1 MNISFVCVEDGI
13 TALGFRKMVSFVK
26 SIHPST
32 EACYIPLT
40 NQYNPLRFLLKPG
53 EHDRIY
59 SDADLNSIASH
70 FAKSDLV
77 CFSSMTAYSDL
88 TKEIIQLV
96 KKTNPE
102 TYIIW
107 GGIHPIVHPEDAIEY
122 PDAICTGEGETAFK
136 LFLSSLKN
144 GEDYTSTKNFWFNN
158 NGKVIKNDFLPL
170 HTSEEMEKFPF
181 MSYAEDY
188 ELIYK
193 QDKGFVPTTTND
205 YLSSFGLG
213 NTYDTIWSIG
223 CPYKCTYC
231 ANNKFI
237 ENDKDYRKLRHPSVD
252 YVIAEVKEV
261 LKKHP
266 HISYVGFQ
274 DDSFMAIPLK
284 ILNEFAEKWRAE
296 ISVPFSV
303 VGVIPAFVKKEKV
316 EVLVWGGMKR
326 TRMGIQSGSDR
337 ILEFYDRPNKPGL
350 IPRAASILASYTPYM
365 IAPDYDLIIDN
376 PIETRQDVIDTLN
389 MVYNL
394 RRPFNLNIFALR
406 AIPNTELANDLM
418 GRGVDIKDIKTSYL
432 IATPTVANCMVF
444 LLTVFRPPEKI
455 YNYLLKYVKPFTE
468 EQPLFPRLFMFCRAL
483 WMLRRAYYHLKYFD
497 FSFFP
502 GKVGWFLYHSGFS
515 KFLKRRDPPMTW
527 GPQT

>member
-1 MNISFVCVEDGI
+1 
-13 TALGFRKMVSFVK
+13 
-26 SIHPST
+26 
-32 EACYIPLT
+32 
-40 NQYNPLRFLLKPG
+40 
-53 EHDRIY
+53 
-59 SDADLNSIASH
+59 
-70 FAKSDLV
+70 
-77 CFSSMTAYSDL
+77 
-88 TKEIIQLV
+88 
-96 KKTNPE
+96 
-102 TYIIW
+102 
-107 GGIHPIVHPEDAIEY
+107 
-122 PDAICTGEGETAFK
+122 
-136 LFLSSLKN
+136 
-144 GEDYTSTKNFWFNN
+144 
-158 NGKVIKNDFLPL
+158 
-170 HTSEEMEKFPF
+170 MEKFPF
-181 MSYAEDY
+181 MSFAEDY

-418 GRGVDIKDIKTSYL
+418 QRGVDIKDIKISYL
-432 IATPTVANCMVF
+432 IAVPTFANCMVY
-444 LLTVFRPPEKI
+444 LLTVFRPPKRI
-455 YNYLLKYVKPFTE
+455 FNYLLQHAKPFTE
-468 EQPLFPRLFMFCRAL
+468 EQTLFPMVFFFSRAL
-483 WMLRRAYYHLKYFD
+483 WMLKRAYYHVKFLD
-497 FSFFP
+497 FSVFP
-502 GKVGWFLYHSGFS
+502 GRVGWLFYHSGIS
-515 KFLKRRDPPMTW
+515 KLFNKQEPPAAW
-527 GPQT
+527 NPQ